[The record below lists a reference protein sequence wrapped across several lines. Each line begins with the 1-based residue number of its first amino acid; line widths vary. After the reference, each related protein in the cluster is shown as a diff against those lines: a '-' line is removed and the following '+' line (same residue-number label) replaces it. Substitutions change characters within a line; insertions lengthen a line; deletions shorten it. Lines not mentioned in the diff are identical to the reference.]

1 MYRGIIPIMN
11 PLSWFIITLCCQ
23 CYPYTENEEF
33 YLGFVPDFGAP
44 ETLLLLTN
52 DAEPVH
58 YSVEA
63 PITGYRHNGS
73 ITRNGSLLTLPAS
86 LTGISRS
93 FPNAQNNAYKEGV
106 YIKTSSN
113 KVTIICGSELSSSTD
128 HSSSTYLAL
137 PTKNLGIEEYVYYAV
152 SVKAFVR
159 ADASVVIVGTADGTN
174 FALTVPVNSYI
185 KISNSAQWSQ
195 LTPGTIYSYQ
205 INRLQIV
212 YIAAFTTDLTG
223 TKIVANKP
231 ISVFSGHECAWIP
244 DHVTPCDNI
253 VEQMLPTELWG
264 KVHYIAP
271 LSSRESYTIKILAE
285 ESSTS
290 IQLHCS
296 TVSARKSYVLNA
308 GSHITEILTNE
319 DFCVI
324 FSTKKILVVQF
335 SHGKSEDG
343 QGDPMMVLIPPT
355 THYTNT
361 IITSTMQHP
370 NINGYSH
377 YLNVIVIAEYFQT
390 DEIFMTTGGVN
401 RSLGSYSWTPIMR
414 NSGIEA
420 YVTQV
425 NVLEGVIEI
434 FHVNKSALM
443 TAIVYGFAA
452 EEGYGHAGWLRGY
465 RGMHFST
472 YCIYYN

>member
-1 MYRGIIPIMN
+1 MN

-44 ETLLLLTN
+44 VTLLLLTN

-63 PITGYRHNGS
+63 PVTGYHHNGS
-73 ITRNGSLLTLPAS
+73 ITRNGSLLTLPSS

-106 YIKTSSN
+106 YIKTNSK
-113 KVTIICGSELSSSTD
+113 KVTIICESELSSPHD
-128 HSSSTYLAL
+128 SSSTYSAL
-137 PTKNLGIEEYVYYAV
+137 PTENLGIEEYVYYAV
-152 SVKAFVR
+152 SVEAYVR

-185 KISNSAQWSQ
+185 KISNNAQWTQ
-195 LTPGTIYSYQ
+195 LTPGTVYSYQ
-205 INRLQIV
+205 INRLQIM

-244 DHVTPCDNI
+244 DYVTACDNI

-296 TVSARKSYVLNA
+296 TVSEQKSYVLNA
-308 GSHITEILTNE
+308 GSHITEKLTNE

-465 RGMHFST
+465 RGMHFPT